1 MRKLSKFRACLTLKL
16 AKFGDKG
23 KSRLKGGCSHDWLP
37 HNLILIILSRRSEG
51 KSPDRRACPMS
62 LKML

>member
-23 KSRLKGGCSHDWLP
+23 KSRLKGGCSQDWLP
-37 HNLILIILSRRSEG
+37 HKG
-51 KSPDRRACPMS
+51 T
-62 LKML
+62 